1 MEIEVRLTYG
11 HSSRSS
17 DRTREMCEPKLRW
30 MPEHSMHTK
39 TPRFKLAQSGSN
51 LRGETERCQFSID
64 NNGEDNT

>member
-51 LRGETERCQFSID
+51 LRGETE
-64 NNGEDNT
+64 